1 MKQKVFI
8 NLTNGIEA
16 IPDLNW
22 EDVGFIRIQSSHCER
37 QKYNQI
43 LENID
48 YNFLMYLAMGYECV
62 VYDFAANSEVPKAIY
77 TGLEWIKYVCNRRW
91 LNKEYPVIVKD
102 KNVTEFYK
110 LHYAK
115 IDYKIK
121 RKIDYFKKFLLTEE
135 LRIIS
140 ITTQTKNDNK
150 IEFYQKIIQNI
161 YK

>member
-1 MKQKVFI
+1 MNQKVFI

-16 IPDLNW
+16 IPDLNC

-91 LNKEYPVIVKD
+91 FNKEYPVIVKE

-150 IEFYQKIIQNI
+150 IAFYQKIIQNI

>member
-16 IPDLNW
+16 ISDLNW
-22 EDVGFIRIQSSHCER
+22 EDINFIRIQSSHCER

-48 YNFLMYLAMGYECV
+48 YNFLMYLAMGYVCI
-62 VYDFAANSEVPKAIY
+62 VYDYAANSEVPKAVY

-91 LNKEYPVIVKD
+91 LNKEYPVIVKE
-102 KNVTEFYK
+102 KNVTDFYK

-121 RKIDYFKKFLLTEE
+121 RKIDYFKKFLLTDE
-135 LRIIS
+135 LKIIS